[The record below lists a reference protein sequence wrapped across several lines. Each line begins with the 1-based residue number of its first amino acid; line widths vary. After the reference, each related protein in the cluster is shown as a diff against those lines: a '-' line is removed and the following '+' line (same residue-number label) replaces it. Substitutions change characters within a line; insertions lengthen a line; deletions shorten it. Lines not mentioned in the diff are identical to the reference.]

1 MATIRYGTIIGGPA
15 RKNDPQI
22 REGIMEAALKPGALV
37 DFDSSDKIIAHATAG
52 GQGFPYVLQH
62 NYVGGGDVSEAVPAN
77 ATGMAVQCELGVTY
91 HALVEASSVLVKG
104 TPLASNGSGALKL
117 AEVGENILFYAYEAY
132 TVASDGAELV
142 AVRRAELAAVRRAG
156 NASIPAGEM

>member
-22 REGIMEAALKPGALV
+22 RVGIMKNAYQPGTLV
-37 DFDSSDKIIAHATAG
+37 DFDADDKIIAHATAG

-62 NYVGGGDVSEAVPAN
+62 NYIGGGDVSEAVPAN
-77 ATGMAVQCELGVTY
+77 ATGMAVQCEFGVTY
-91 HALVEASSVLVKG
+91 HALVAASSALKKG
-104 TPLASNGSGALKL
+104 TPLASNGAGALKV
-117 AEVGENILFYAYEAY
+117 AGDGDNILFYSYETY

-142 AVRRAELAAVRRAG
+142 AVRRAG
-156 NASIPAGEM
+156 NASMPAGA

>member
-22 REGIMEAALKPGALV
+22 REGIMNAALQPGALV
-37 DFDSSDKIIAHATAG
+37 DFNTDDKIIAHATAG

-62 NYVGGGDVSEAVPAN
+62 NYLGGGDVSEAVPAN
-77 ATGMAVQCELGVTY
+77 ATGMAVQCEFGVTY
-91 HALVEASSVLVKG
+91 HALVAASSALKKG
-104 TPLASNGSGALKL
+104 TPLASNGAGALKV
-117 AEVGENILFYAYEAY
+117 AGDGDNILFYSYETY

-142 AVRRAELAAVRRAG
+142 AVRRAG
-156 NASIPAGEM
+156 NASMPAGAE

>member
-22 REGIMEAALKPGALV
+22 REGIMNAALKPGALV
-37 DFDSSDKIIAHATAG
+37 TFNDDDKIIAHATAG

-62 NYVGGGDVSEAVPAN
+62 NYLGGGDVSESVPAN
-77 ATGMAVQCELGVTY
+77 ATGMAVQCEFGVTY
-91 HALVEASSVLVKG
+91 HALVAASSALKKG
-104 TPLASNGSGALKL
+104 TPLASDGTGALKV
-117 AEVGENILFYAYEAY
+117 AATGDKILFYSYEAY

-142 AVRRAELAAVRRAG
+142 AVRRAG
-156 NASIPAGEM
+156 NAEMPAA

>member
-22 REGIMEAALKPGALV
+22 REGIMNAALQPGALV
-37 DFDSSDKIIAHATAG
+37 DFNTDDKKIIAHATAG

-62 NYVGGGDVSEAVPAN
+62 NYIGGGDVSEAVPAN
-77 ATGMAVQCELGVTY
+77 ATGMAVQCEFGVTY
-91 HALVEASSVLVKG
+91 HALVAASSALKKG
-104 TPLASNGSGALKL
+104 TPLASDGAGALKV
-117 AEVGENILFYAYEAY
+117 AGDRDNILFYSYETY

-142 AVRRAELAAVRRAG
+142 AVRRAG
-156 NASIPAGEM
+156 NASMPAGD

>member
-22 REGIMEAALKPGALV
+22 REGIMNAALQPGALV
-37 DFDSSDKIIAHATAG
+37 DFNTDDKIIAHATAG

-62 NYVGGGDVSEAVPAN
+62 NYIGGGDVSEAVPAN
-77 ATGMAVQCELGVTY
+77 ATGMAVQCEFGVTY
-91 HALVEASSVLVKG
+91 HALVAASSVLKKG
-104 TPLASNGSGALKL
+104 TPLASNGTGALKV
-117 AEVGENILFYAYEAY
+117 AGNGDNILFYSYETY

-142 AVRRAELAAVRRAG
+142 AVRRAG
-156 NASIPAGEM
+156 NASMPAGA

>member
-22 REGIMEAALKPGALV
+22 REGIMNAALQPGALV
-37 DFDSSDKIIAHATAG
+37 DFNTDDKIIAHATAG

-62 NYVGGGDVSEAVPAN
+62 NYLGGGDVSEAVPVN
-77 ATGMAVQCELGVTY
+77 ATGMAVQCEFGVTY
-91 HALVEASSVLVKG
+91 HALVAASSALKKG
-104 TPLASNGSGALKL
+104 TPLASNGAGALKV
-117 AEVGENILFYAYEAY
+117 AGNGDNILFYSYETY

-142 AVRRAELAAVRRAG
+142 AVRRAG
-156 NASIPAGEM
+156 NASMPAGA

>member
-22 REGIMEAALKPGALV
+22 REGIMNAALQPGALV
-37 DFDSSDKIIAHATAG
+37 DFNTDDKIIAHATAG

-62 NYVGGGDVSEAVPAN
+62 NYIGGGDVSEAVPAN
-77 ATGMAVQCELGVTY
+77 ATGMAVQCEFGVTY
-91 HALVEASSVLVKG
+91 HALVAQGSALKKG
-104 TPLASNGSGALKL
+104 TPLASNGAGALKV
-117 AEVGENILFYAYEAY
+117 AGNGDNILFYSYETY

-142 AVRRAELAAVRRAG
+142 AVRRAG
-156 NASIPAGEM
+156 NASMPAGV

>member
-22 REGIMEAALKPGALV
+22 REGIMKVALKPGALV
-37 DFDSSDKIIAHATAG
+37 DFDTADDKIIAHATAG

-62 NYVGGGDVSEAVPAN
+62 NYLGGGDVSESVPAN
-77 ATGMAVQCELGVTY
+77 ATGMAVQCEFGVTY
-91 HALVEASSVLVKG
+91 HALVAQGSVLKKG
-104 TPLASNGSGALKL
+104 TPLSSNGSGELKV
-117 AEVGENILFYAYEAY
+117 AVNKDNILFYSEETY

-142 AVRRAELAAVRRAG
+142 AVRRAG
-156 NASIPAGEM
+156 NASMPAGE

>member
-22 REGIMEAALKPGALV
+22 REGIMNAALKPGALV
-37 DFDSSDKIIAHATAG
+37 TFNDDDKIIAHATAG

-62 NYVGGGDVSEAVPAN
+62 NYLGGGDVSEDVPAN
-77 ATGMAVQCELGVTY
+77 ATGMAVQCEFGVTY
-91 HALVEASSVLVKG
+91 HALVAASSALKKG
-104 TPLASNGSGALKL
+104 TPLASNGAGALKV
-117 AEVGENILFYAYEAY
+117 AGNGDNILFYSYETY

-142 AVRRAELAAVRRAG
+142 AVRRAG
-156 NASIPAGEM
+156 NASMPAGA

>member
-22 REGIMEAALKPGALV
+22 REGIMNAALQPGALV
-37 DFDSSDKIIAHATAG
+37 DVNTDDKIIAHATAG

-62 NYVGGGDVSEAVPAN
+62 NYIGGGDVSEAVPAN
-77 ATGMAVQCELGVTY
+77 ATGMAVQCEFGVTY
-91 HALVEASSVLVKG
+91 HALVAASSALKKG
-104 TPLASNGSGALKL
+104 TPLASNGAGALKV
-117 AEVGENILFYAYEAY
+117 AGNGDNILFYSYETY

-142 AVRRAELAAVRRAG
+142 AVRRAG
-156 NASIPAGEM
+156 NASMPAGA

>member
-22 REGIMEAALKPGALV
+22 REGIMNAALQPGALV
-37 DFDSSDKIIAHATAG
+37 DFNTDDKIIAHATAG

-62 NYVGGGDVSEAVPAN
+62 NYLGGGDVSESVPAN
-77 ATGMAVQCELGVTY
+77 ATGMAVQCEFGVTY
-91 HALVEASSVLVKG
+91 HALVAASSELKKG
-104 TPLASNGSGALKL
+104 TPLASNGTGELKV
-117 AEVGENILFYAYEAY
+117 AATGDKILFYSYEAY

-142 AVRRAELAAVRRAG
+142 AVRRAG
-156 NASIPAGEM
+156 NAEVPAA

>member
-22 REGIMEAALKPGALV
+22 REGIMNAALQPGALV
-37 DFDSSDKIIAHATAG
+37 DFNTDDKIIAHATAG

-62 NYVGGGDVSEAVPAN
+62 NYIGGGDVSESVPAN
-77 ATGMAVQCELGVTY
+77 ATGMAVQCEFGVTY
-91 HALVEASSVLVKG
+91 HALVAQSSALKKG
-104 TPLASNGSGALKL
+104 TPLASNGAGALKV
-117 AEVGENILFYAYEAY
+117 AGDGDNILFYSYETY

-142 AVRRAELAAVRRAG
+142 AVRRAG
-156 NASIPAGEM
+156 NASMPAGA

>member
-22 REGIMEAALKPGALV
+22 REGIMNAALQPGALV
-37 DFDSSDKIIAHATAG
+37 DFNANDKIIAHATAG

-62 NYVGGGDVSEAVPAN
+62 NYIGGGDVSEAVPAN
-77 ATGMAVQCELGVTY
+77 ATGMAVQCEFGVTY
-91 HALVEASSVLVKG
+91 HALVAQGSALKKG
-104 TPLASNGSGALKL
+104 TPLSSNGAGALKI
-117 AEVGENILFYAYEAY
+117 ATTGENILFYSDETY

-142 AVRRAELAAVRRAG
+142 AVRRAG
-156 NASIPAGEM
+156 NASMPAGA

>member
-22 REGIMEAALKPGALV
+22 REGIMNAALQPGALV
-37 DFDSSDKIIAHATAG
+37 DFNTDDKIIAHATAG

-62 NYVGGGDVSEAVPAN
+62 NYLGGGDVSETVPAN
-77 ATGMAVQCELGVTY
+77 ATGMAVQCEFGVTY
-91 HALVEASSVLVKG
+91 HALVAASSALKKG
-104 TPLASNGSGALKL
+104 TPLASNGAGALKV
-117 AEVGENILFYAYEAY
+117 AGDGDNILFYSYETY

-142 AVRRAELAAVRRAG
+142 AVRRAG
-156 NASIPAGEM
+156 NASMPAGAE

>member
-22 REGIMEAALKPGALV
+22 REGIMNAALQPGALV
-37 DFDSSDKIIAHATAG
+37 DFNTDDKIIAHATAG

-62 NYVGGGDVSEAVPAN
+62 NYIGGGDVSEAVPAN
-77 ATGMAVQCELGVTY
+77 ATGMAVQCEFGVTY
-91 HALVEASSVLVKG
+91 HALVAQSSALKKG
-104 TPLASNGSGALKL
+104 TPLASNGAGALKV
-117 AEVGENILFYAYEAY
+117 AGDGDNILFYSYETY

-142 AVRRAELAAVRRAG
+142 AVRRAG
-156 NASIPAGEM
+156 NASMPAGA

>member
-22 REGIMEAALKPGALV
+22 REGIMKAALKPGALV
-37 DFDSSDKIIAHATAG
+37 DFDTADDKIIAHATAG

-62 NYVGGGDVSEAVPAN
+62 NYLGGGDVSEDVPAG
-77 ATGMAVQCELGVTY
+77 ATGMAVQCEFGVTY
-91 HALVEASSVLVKG
+91 HALVAKSSKLKKG
-104 TPLASNGSGALKL
+104 TPLASDGTGALKV
-117 AEVGENILFYAYEAY
+117 AANKENILFYSDETY

-142 AVRRAELAAVRRAG
+142 AVRRAG
-156 NASIPAGEM
+156 NASMPAGEL

>member
-22 REGIMEAALKPGALV
+22 REGIMKVELKPGALV
-37 DFDSSDKIIAHATAG
+37 DFDTTDDKILAHATAG

-77 ATGMAVQCELGVTY
+77 ATGMAVQCEFGVTY
-91 HALVEASSVLVKG
+91 HALVAASSALVKG
-104 TPLASNGSGALKL
+104 TPLASDGYGALKV
-117 AEVGENILFYAYEAY
+117 AGTGDRILFYAYEAY

-142 AVRRAELAAVRRAG
+142 AVRRAG
-156 NASIPAGEM
+156 NAAIPAA

>member
-22 REGIMEAALKPGALV
+22 REGIMNAALQPGALV
-37 DFDSSDKIIAHATAG
+37 DFNTDDKIIAHATAG

-62 NYVGGGDVSEAVPAN
+62 NYIGGGDVSEAVPAN
-77 ATGMAVQCELGVTY
+77 ATGMAVQCEFGVTY
-91 HALVEASSVLVKG
+91 HALVAASSALKKG
-104 TPLASNGSGALKL
+104 TPLASNGVGAL
-117 AEVGENILFYAYEAY
+117 EVAGDGDNILFYSYETY

-142 AVRRAELAAVRRAG
+142 AVRRAG
-156 NASIPAGEM
+156 NASMPAGV

>member
-22 REGIMEAALKPGALV
+22 REGIMKNAYQPGTLV
-37 DFDSSDKIIAHATAG
+37 DFDADDKIIAHATAG

-62 NYVGGGDVSEAVPAN
+62 NYLGGGDVSESVPAN
-77 ATGMAVQCELGVTY
+77 ATGMAVQCEFGVTY
-91 HALVEASSVLVKG
+91 HALVAQGSVLKKG
-104 TPLASNGSGALKL
+104 TPLSSNGSGALKV
-117 AEVGENILFYAYEAY
+117 AVNKDNILFYSEETY

-142 AVRRAELAAVRRAG
+142 AVRRAG
-156 NASIPAGEM
+156 NASMPAGG

>member
-22 REGIMEAALKPGALV
+22 REGIMNAALKPGALV
-37 DFDSSDKIIAHATAG
+37 TFNDDDKIIAHATAG

-62 NYVGGGDVSEAVPAN
+62 NYLGGGDVSEAVPAN
-77 ATGMAVQCELGVTY
+77 ATGMAVQCEFGVTY
-91 HALVEASSVLVKG
+91 HALVAQGSALKKG
-104 TPLASNGSGALKL
+104 TPLASDGAGALKV
-117 AEVGENILFYAYEAY
+117 AGNGDNILFYSYETY

-142 AVRRAELAAVRRAG
+142 AVRRAG
-156 NASIPAGEM
+156 NASMPAGA